1 MRKLKDKVAVI
12 IGGTGDI
19 GFATARLEARPA
31 CQRGIVVPE
40 PLVLEDALEMA
51 KKLVTK

>member
-1 MRKLKDKVAVI
+1 MKKV
-12 IGGTGDI
+12 T
-19 GFATARLEARPA
+19 RLEAEPA

-51 KKLVTK
+51 KIDDQIVEDRCLWITAKINQ